1 MKSILYVVTLLLG
14 ISSTMAQSQT
24 VRLYGSLKDLKL
36 QEVILKYDGATAFIS
51 DKGDVVIPVNSDGTF
66 NIEFPIEKPG
76 YYSIRRNPLY
86 LTPGDEMKIDIKEIP
101 ELSTFEGKG
110 AEVNRYLST
119 RFYPKGGS
127 YLNAGKY
134 SFPDFNKTKR
144 AIDSIMTKRRA
155 ELVALKCTPEFRE
168 LEEVRIK
175 ADMLQSIYYY
185 PAYNG
190 RNMFPAN
197 CTKEEATKI
206 RSDFFQ
212 GQKEVVEPVLR
223 ELASSDAY
231 VDIEVVRYALLLYSD
246 LKLFDFKLSDRLEEL
261 QEAYYTAAKL
271 NNKEITPVLYKEVND
286 YISTMKYGDFREAL
300 SFRLERRAK
309 LMEGRPAPDI
319 ELSDIQG
326 NKTKLSDYKGN
337 VLYVDF
343 WATWCAPCRAETPF
357 FNALSEKYP
366 NIRFIAVSIDEKR
379 ALWENEVKGGN
390 HGRVIELLSDDN
402 ELRAKWDVIG
412 IPRFLLIDENFN
424 IINSSAPRPSEKA
437 SIEPLLEKYS
447 H

>member
-1 MKSILYVVTLLLG
+1 MKKILNVVILLLAML
-14 ISSTMAQSQT
+14 STMAQSKT
-24 VRLYGSLKDLKL
+24 VHLYGSLKDLNL
-36 QEVILKYDGATAFIS
+36 QEVTLKYDGATAFIS
-51 DKGDVVIPVNSDGTF
+51 EKGNVVIPVKSDGTF
-66 NIEFPIEKPG
+66 DIEFSVEAPG
-76 YYSIRRNPLY
+76 YYSISRNPLY
-86 LTPGDEMKIDIKEIP
+86 LSPGDDMKIDIKETP
-101 ELSTFEGKG
+101 TQSTFEGKG

-119 RFYPKGGS
+119 RFFPKGGS
-127 YLNAGKY
+127 YLCAGKY
-134 SFPDFNKTKR
+134 CFPDFNKTKQ
-144 AIDSIMTKRRA
+144 AIDSMMAKRRT
-155 ELVALKCTPEFRE
+155 ELAALKCTPEFRE
-168 LEEVRIK
+168 MEEMRIK

-185 PAYNG
+185 PNYNG

-197 CTKEEATKI
+197 STREQVIKI
-206 RSDFFQ
+206 QNDFFLS
-212 GQKEVVEPVLR
+212 QKDVVEPVLK

-231 VDIEVVRYALLLYSD
+231 INIEVVRYALLLYRD
-246 LKLFDFKLSDRLEEL
+246 TKLFEFKISDRLAELEE
-261 QEAYYTAAKL
+261 AFYSAAKL
-271 NNKEITPVLYKEVND
+271 NNEEITPTLYKEVND
-286 YISTMKYGDFREAL
+286 YISTMKYGDFRDAL

-309 LMEGRPAPDI
+309 LMEGRPVPDI

-366 NIRFIAVSIDEKR
+366 NIRFVAVSIDEKR
-379 ALWENEVKGGN
+379 ALWENAVKGGN

-424 IINSSAPRPSEKA
+424 VIKSSAPRPSEGT